1 MGSTIWEK
9 VPILGSISRLFVELF
24 GPAPLKEFADYD
36 EYWANRRAQ
45 GRVMPFLP
53 RYEVVSGMI
62 PDGASVLDI
71 GCGGGDF
78 LLYLKQHRP
87 NCKLFGVDI
96 SRPAIELLRERGLDG
111 CVLDPATSLAA
122 QLGRDYE
129 YVVLMEVIEHVADA
143 ESIVR
148 QAQQMHPR
156 RIIITT
162 PNMGFIL
169 NRLRLLLGRTPV
181 TVILYHMREHLRFWT
196 VKDFRQWADVLG
208 MEVVRIAAQNY
219 KRWIA
224 RTWPSLFCRQIIYE
238 CVPKS

>member
-1 MGSTIWEK
+1 
-9 VPILGSISRLFVELF
+9 
-24 GPAPLKEFADYD
+24 
-36 EYWANRRAQ
+36 
-45 GRVMPFLP
+45 
-53 RYEVVSGMI
+53 
-62 PDGASVLDI
+62 
-71 GCGGGDF
+71 
-78 LLYLKQHRP
+78 
-87 NCKLFGVDI
+87 
-96 SRPAIELLRERGLDG
+96 
-111 CVLDPATSLAA
+111 
-122 QLGRDYE
+122 
-129 YVVLMEVIEHVADA
+129 MEVIEHVADA